1 MTYRSLALGLALSLA
16 ACATDPGATLDDAE
30 GEAVVI
36 RSSHAPTAVR
46 WEDRDAHRSLWSRDA
61 TRAVV
66 VLGPSTSPRRFVAYG
81 VDAGRG
87 TLRWVL
93 DVAVADYQEFLS
105 IEAGDWTESVGFD
118 NDANHGVLGSV
129 KSPGPQPPQ
138 PGQPPIARTVAA
150 VTQVAADVDVAID
163 AGKLVLPN

>member
-1 MTYRSLALGLALSLA
+1 MTYRSLAFGLALSLA

-30 GEAVVI
+30 GEVLVI
-36 RSSHAPTAVR
+36 RSPAPSAVR
-46 WEDRDAHRSLWSRDA
+46 WEDRDVRRSLWSSDA

-66 VLGPSTSPRRFVAYG
+66 VLGPSTSRSRFVAYG

-93 DVAVADYQEFLS
+93 DIAIADYQEFVS
-105 IEAGDWTESVGFD
+105 VEAGDWTEAVGFD

-138 PGQPPIARTVAA
+138 PGEPPLARTVAA
-150 VTQVAADVDVAID
+150 VTQVAGDVDVAID
-163 AGKLVLPN
+163 IGKLGFGN

>member
-16 ACATDPGATLDDAE
+16 ACATDPGAALDDAE

-36 RSSHAPTAVR
+36 RSPQPPAAVR
-46 WEDRDAHRSLWSRDA
+46 WEDRDRRSLWSRNS

-87 TLRWVL
+87 ELRWVV
-93 DVAVADYQEFLS
+93 DVALADYQEFLS
-105 IEAGDWTESVGFD
+105 VEAGDWTESVGFD

-129 KSPGPQPPQ
+129 KSGGPRPPQ
-138 PGQPPIARTVAA
+138 PGQPPGLRTIDA
-150 VTQVAADVDVAID
+150 VTQVAADVDAAID
-163 AGKLVLPN
+163 AGKLAPGN